1 MTGGLKIDQVRIGSY
16 RQLHGKRL
24 DLKVFGMSSQ
34 GREKLVPWL
43 VGTNKPNDSTGKHA
57 TRGNCSKSSCI
68 CRGIALEHW
77 SLIPVL
83 VFRSWSGVTRR
94 LDWQHPDAE
103 TGRPRTRPKQTTRLS
118 GEFPPCRVS
127 PRAED
132 RGGHRL
138 QVELVLHS
146 TPTCRVPGMFSSLDP
161 RKAARR

>member
-1 MTGGLKIDQVRIGSY
+1 MKVWWEAEAEADTIKV
-16 RQLHGKRL
+16 GKRLTDDGMMGKSKKCAVSNSRL

-34 GREKLVPWL
+34 GRKKLVPWL

-57 TRGNCSKSSCI
+57 TRGNCSKI
-68 CRGIALEHW
+68 M
-77 SLIPVL
+77 
-83 VFRSWSGVTRR
+83 VFQNWSGVTRR
-94 LDWQHPDAE
+94 VDWQHPDAE
-103 TGRPRTRPKQTTRLS
+103 TGRPRTRPKHTTRLS

-146 TPTCRVPGMFSSLDP
+146 TPTPHVPAMSSSFGP